1 MLIAEGL
8 CPCALLSV
16 YLNDKCQGFLLGLV
30 FFHCRG
36 DTLPLRLT
44 FSPKSWYNLFLLEG
58 KYQSLSRPKA
68 IFFEGCVGWDCRNS
82 DKEEIVEE
90 RARWELRQERVTA
103 CTAFSVCSSRQNPER
118 DNDVSTTS
126 RPRAPCL
133 TMWAIQHIPICHNKS
148 IHAPISWP
156 LWIKTCGVKYTSS
169 PTLLHLHCTRNRLMG
184 NWLQLLPPDT
194 WDLCQRCHREKS
206 THWSGWEIVQSCTHS

>member
-1 MLIAEGL
+1 MPRLSFGACVFPQLRWHTPIMFKLLPQELIKFIYFGREISEPKQAWR
-8 CPCALLSV
+8 
-16 YLNDKCQGFLLGLV
+16 DFLWTP
-30 FFHCRG
+30 HCWELQKQWQRG
-36 DTLPLRLT
+36 DCGR
-44 FSPKSWYNLFLLEG
+44 
-58 KYQSLSRPKA
+58 A
-68 IFFEGCVGWDCRNS
+68 AGW
-82 DKEEIVEE
+82 
-90 RARWELRQERVTA
+90 ALRQERVTA

-133 TMWAIQHIPICHNKS
+133 TMWAIQHIPICHNRS

-169 PTLLHLHCTRNRLMG
+169 PVLMHLHCTRNRLTG

-194 WDLCQRCHREKS
+194 WDLCQRCHQEKH
-206 THWSGWEIVQSCTHS
+206 TLLWLGDCTVMYT